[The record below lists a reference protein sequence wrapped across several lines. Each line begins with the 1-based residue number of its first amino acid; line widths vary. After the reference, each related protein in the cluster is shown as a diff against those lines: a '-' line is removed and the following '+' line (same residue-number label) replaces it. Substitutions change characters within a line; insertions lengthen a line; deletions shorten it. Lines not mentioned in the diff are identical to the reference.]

1 MFIRVFT
8 VLCLVLTAGLA
19 WPNEAPEG
27 FNTPIPGFIMT
38 PDSVETSLGEL
49 NFFDGIPDRDTRR
62 TAKGRRPQY
71 FQDPAVDHLH
81 SMILSLVEEL
91 SVTRDRADALE
102 RLLEQSG
109 VLNSTLLDQYQAND
123 VAAAERQERRER
135 FIARVFKT
143 FADQA
148 ERETEDLAAP
158 PFEEVVRIVD
168 Q

>member
-1 MFIRVFT
+1 MS
-8 VLCLVLTAGLA
+8 
-19 WPNEAPEG
+19 EKK
-27 FNTPIPGFIMT
+27 
-38 PDSVETSLGEL
+38 S
-49 NFFDGIPDRDTRR
+49 GIKR

-81 SMILSLVEEL
+81 NMILSLVEEL

-109 VLNSTLLDQYQAND
+109 VLNSTQLDQYQAND

>member
-1 MFIRVFT
+1 MS
-8 VLCLVLTAGLA
+8 
-19 WPNEAPEG
+19 EKK
-27 FNTPIPGFIMT
+27 
-38 PDSVETSLGEL
+38 S
-49 NFFDGIPDRDTRR
+49 GIRR